1 MVTNHRI
8 NHCVQEEGGG
18 DQRFGCTIAKY
29 SIYEDTTSSLGSK
42 GRKWDSRVWMH
53 YSYWIAVFDFKENV
67 WLYMGQLRARFVVV
81 RRKLRSSNANC
92 SNNQNESFFS
102 FNGYCRHTLFAYDY
116 CTPKK
121 LFVTKKTF
129 KK

>member
-1 MVTNHRI
+1 MYHCVAGEGVGDQRCGCTMAIRLTRMPH
-8 NHCVQEEGGG
+8 HCVQEEEGG

-29 SIYEDTTSSLGSK
+29 SIYEDTTSSLGSE

-92 SNNQNESFFS
+92 SNNQNESFSS
-102 FNGYCRHTLFAYDY
+102 F
-116 CTPKK
+116 
-121 LFVTKKTF
+121 
-129 KK
+129 